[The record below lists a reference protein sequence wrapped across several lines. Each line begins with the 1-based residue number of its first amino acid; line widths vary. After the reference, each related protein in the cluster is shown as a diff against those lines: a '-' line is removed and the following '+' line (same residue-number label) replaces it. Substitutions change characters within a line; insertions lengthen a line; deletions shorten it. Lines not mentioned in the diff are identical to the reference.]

1 MLSQL
6 LSGNFTIQTIIAEI
20 LAVLVIIFLI
30 LPFHEWAHAQ
40 TAYLLGDKGIKQRG
54 RLSLN
59 PLSHIDP
66 VGALAMLFI
75 GFGWAKPVP
84 VDARYFKN
92 PKVGIWAK
100 PVPVDAR
107 YFKNPKVGMAIT
119 AFMGPV
125 ANLIAAL
132 AGLFVFH
139 TLWCIVPTFFTA
151 GGFGSYVLA
160 FLQFYIIVNVNLAV
174 FNLLPIPPL
183 DGSKILFVF
192 LPDKAV
198 MFFYRYQMFFMI
210 GLIVLLWAGPLSY
223 VLTFL
228 SRGALYGIYQFS
240 TLPFRL
246 FGQSTVP
253 FNAIF

>member
-66 VGALAMLFI
+66 VGALAMLLI

-84 VDARYFKN
+84 VDS
-92 PKVGIWAK
+92 
-100 PVPVDAR
+100 R

-240 TLPFRL
+240 TLPFQL

>member
-75 GFGWAKPVP
+75 GFG
-84 VDARYFKN
+84 
-92 PKVGIWAK
+92 WAK

-198 MFFYRYQMFFMI
+198 MFSAVGRPAQ
-210 GLIVLLWAGPLSY
+210 LRAD
-223 VLTFL
+223 
-228 SRGALYGIYQFS
+228 
-240 TLPFRL
+240 LPFARRAIRNISVL
-246 FGQSTVP
+246 NSAVP
-253 FNAIF
+253 AFRTEHGSV

>member
-20 LAVLVIIFLI
+20 MAVLVIVFLI

-40 TAYLLGDKGIKQRG
+40 TAYLLGDRGIKQRG

-66 VGALAMLFI
+66 VGALAMLLI

-84 VDARYFKN
+84 VDS
-92 PKVGIWAK
+92 
-100 PVPVDAR
+100 R

-119 AFMGPV
+119 ALMGPV
-125 ANLIAAL
+125 ANLVAAL

-139 TLWCIVPTFFTA
+139 TLWCVVPAFFTN

-183 DGSKILFVF
+183 DGSKIMFVF

-228 SRGALYGIYQFS
+228 SRGALYGVYQFS
-240 TLPFRL
+240 TLPFQL

>member
-1 MLSQL
+1 MEAYMLSQL

-66 VGALAMLFI
+66 VGALAMLLI
-75 GFGWAKPVP
+75 GFG
-84 VDARYFKN
+84 
-92 PKVGIWAK
+92 WAK

-253 FNAIF
+253 FNALF

>member
-1 MLSQL
+1 MEAYMLSQL

-20 LAVLVIIFLI
+20 LAVPVIIFLI

-75 GFGWAKPVP
+75 GFG
-84 VDARYFKN
+84 
-92 PKVGIWAK
+92 WAK

>member
-6 LSGNFTIQTIIAEI
+6 LSGHFNLASILARV

-66 VGALAMLFI
+66 IGALMMILV

-84 VDARYFKN
+84 VDSRYFKN
-92 PKVGIWAK
+92 P
-100 PVPVDAR
+100 R
-107 YFKNPKVGMAIT
+107 VGMAIT
-119 AFMGPV
+119 ALMGPV
-125 ANLIAAL
+125 ANLVAAV
-132 AGLFVFH
+132 AGMLVFQIIWAVSPNF
-139 TLWCIVPTFFTA
+139 LIQNQ
-151 GGFGSYVLA
+151 FGVYVLT
-160 FLQFYIIVNVNLAV
+160 FLVFYITVNVNLAV

-183 DGSKILFVF
+183 DGSKIMFTF

-198 MFFYRYQMFFMI
+198 EFFYRYQMIFFAA
-210 GLIVLLWAGPLSY
+210 LFVLLWTGPLSY
-223 VLTFL
+223 VLGFL
-228 SRGALYGIYQFS
+228 SRWVSFGLY
-240 TLPFRL
+240 TLTALPFQA
-246 FGQSTVP
+246 FGVETVP
-253 FNAIF
+253 FNIFYAL

>member
-92 PKVGIWAK
+92 PKVG
-100 PVPVDAR
+100 
-107 YFKNPKVGMAIT
+107 MAIT

-151 GGFGSYVLA
+151 G
-160 FLQFYIIVNVNLAV
+160 IIVNVNLAV

>member
-1 MLSQL
+1 MEAYMLSQL

-66 VGALAMLFI
+66 VGALAMLLI

-84 VDARYFKN
+84 VDS
-92 PKVGIWAK
+92 
-100 PVPVDAR
+100 R

-240 TLPFRL
+240 TLPFQL

-253 FNAIF
+253 FNALF

>member
-1 MLSQL
+1 MLLTL
-6 LSGNFTIQTIIAEI
+6 LNGNFTMEQVFAQI
-20 LAVLVIIFLI
+20 LAVLLVIFLI
-30 LPFHEWAHAQ
+30 LPFHEWAHAF
-40 TAYLLGDKGIKQRG
+40 TASCLGDKGIKARG

-59 PLSHIDP
+59 PISHIDP
-66 VGALAMLFI
+66 IGAVMLLLI

-84 VDARYFKN
+84 VDS
-92 PKVGIWAK
+92 
-100 PVPVDAR
+100 R

-240 TLPFRL
+240 TLPFQL

-253 FNAIF
+253 FNALF

>member
-66 VGALAMLFI
+66 VGALAMLLI

-84 VDARYFKN
+84 VDS
-92 PKVGIWAK
+92 
-100 PVPVDAR
+100 R

>member
-75 GFGWAKPVP
+75 GFG
-84 VDARYFKN
+84 
-92 PKVGIWAK
+92 WAK

-240 TLPFRL
+240 TLPFLL

>member
-75 GFGWAKPVP
+75 GFG
-84 VDARYFKN
+84 
-92 PKVGIWAK
+92 WAK

-228 SRGALYGIYQFS
+228 SRGALYGIYQSS
-240 TLPFRL
+240 TLPFQL

-253 FNAIF
+253 FNALF

>member
-6 LSGNFTIQTIIAEI
+6 LSGRFTVQSIIAQI
-20 LAVLVIIFLI
+20 FAVLVIIFLV

-40 TAYLLGDKGIKQRG
+40 TAYLLGDRGIKQRG

-59 PLSHIDP
+59 PLSHIDLL
-66 VGALAMLFI
+66 GALAMLLI

-92 PKVGIWAK
+92 P
-100 PVPVDAR
+100 R
-107 YFKNPKVGMAIT
+107 VGMAIT
-119 AFMGPV
+119 ALMGPV
-125 ANLIAAL
+125 ANLVAAFV
-132 AGLFVFH
+132 GLFAFQIIWF
-139 TLWCIVPTFFTA
+139 TAPAFFTSNT
-151 GGFGSYVLA
+151 FGAAVLT

-198 MFFYRYQMFFMI
+198 QFFYRYQMFFMI
-210 GLIVLLWAGPLSY
+210 GLIALLWMGPLSY
-223 VLTFL
+223 ILSFL
-228 SRGALYGIYQFS
+228 SRGVLQGMYTLS
-240 TLPFRL
+240 TLPFTL
-246 FGQSTVP
+246 FGKTAVP
-253 FNAIF
+253 FTAVF

>member
-66 VGALAMLFI
+66 VGALAMLLI

-84 VDARYFKN
+84 VDS
-92 PKVGIWAK
+92 
-100 PVPVDAR
+100 R

-253 FNAIF
+253 FTALF

>member
-66 VGALAMLFI
+66 VGALAMLLI
-75 GFGWAKPVP
+75 GFG
-84 VDARYFKN
+84 
-92 PKVGIWAK
+92 WAK

-253 FNAIF
+253 FNALF

>member
-75 GFGWAKPVP
+75 GFG
-84 VDARYFKN
+84 
-92 PKVGIWAK
+92 WAK

-240 TLPFRL
+240 TLPFQL

-253 FNAIF
+253 INALF

>member
-75 GFGWAKPVP
+75 GFG
-84 VDARYFKN
+84 
-92 PKVGIWAK
+92 WAK

-240 TLPFRL
+240 TLPFQL

-253 FNAIF
+253 FNALF